1 MQTENTKATE
11 EVESTVSEET
21 RQETETQASPKW
33 LWVEAAV
40 WTVRM
45 LAALVNGVKG
55 GKWFSVMDK
64 IYAERTLQIAWQRV
78 RRNRGAAGIDRI
90 SIERFE
96 GQAEQYLQ
104 ELHQQLKTG
113 AYQPQAV
120 KRVNIPKAGGGTRP
134 LGIPTVKDRV
144 VQMAIKL
151 VIEPIFENTFR
162 DSSHGFRPE
171 RGCKDALRE
180 VDTWLKAG
188 YNWIVDA
195 DIKGYFDNISH
206 ELMMSKVEHHIADK
220 RLLGLLEAYLKQ
232 DIMADG
238 ESWKASQG
246 TPQGAVLSPLLANI
260 YLNELDHLIGEKY
273 RIVRYADD
281 FVILT
286 RSETEAESALAEVRA
301 WMESHQLELHPEK
314 TKIVNATDDP
324 NGFDFLGYT
333 FKKGMRLVRKKS
345 LMAMRDK
352 IRLHTRRSQGV
363 GLTTVIDR
371 LNPILR
377 GWFNYFKHV
386 KKRELKEMD
395 GYVRRRLRSILRKY
409 QKKGGGTGRNIQDHQ
424 QWTNAYFASLG
435 LFTMNEAHA
444 EASRSR

>member
-11 EVESTVSEET
+11 QVESTVSEET
-21 RQETETQASPKW
+21 RQETEAQTHPKW

-40 WTVRM
+40 WTERM

-55 GKWFSVMDK
+55 GKWFSLMDK

-78 RRNRGAAGIDRI
+78 RSNRGAAGIDRI

-113 AYQPQAV
+113 TYQPQAV
-120 KRVNIPKAGGGTRP
+120 KRVTIPKASGGTRP

-151 VIEPIFENTFR
+151 VIEPIFEHTFR
-162 DSSHGFRPE
+162 ESSHGFRPE

-180 VDTWLKAG
+180 VDAWLKAG
-188 YNWIVDA
+188 YNWVVDA

-206 ELMMSKVEHHIADK
+206 ELMMSKVEQHIADK
-220 RLLGLLEAYLKQ
+220 RLLSLLEAYLKQ
-232 DIMADG
+232 DIMAEG
-238 ESWKASQG
+238 ESWKAAKG

-273 RIVRYADD
+273 CMVRYADD

-286 RSETEAESALAEVRA
+286 TSEAEAENALTDVRQ
-301 WMESHQLELHPEK
+301 WMESHHLELHPEK
-314 TKIVNATDDP
+314 TRIVNETDDP

-333 FKKGMRLVRKKS
+333 FKKGMRFVRKKS

-363 GLTTVIDR
+363 GITTVIDR

-386 KKRELKEMD
+386 KKGELKAMD
-395 GYVRRRLRSILRKY
+395 GFVRRRLRSILRKY
-409 QKKGGGTGRNIQDHQ
+409 QKKGVGTGRNINDHK

-435 LFTMNEAHA
+435 LFTLYEAHA
-444 EASRSR
+444 VASRSR

>member
-1 MQTENTKATE
+1 MQTEHNKATE
-11 EVESTVSEET
+11 KVESTVSEKT
-21 RQETETQASPKW
+21 RQETETPAQHKW

-40 WTVRM
+40 WTERM

-55 GKWFSVMDK
+55 GKWFSLMDK
-64 IYAERTLQIAWQRV
+64 VYAQNTLQTAWQRV
-78 RRNRGAAGIDRI
+78 KSNKGAAGIDRV

-96 GQAEQYLQ
+96 EQSGQYLQ
-104 ELHQQLKTG
+104 ELHGQLKTG
-113 AYQPQAV
+113 TYQPQAV
-120 KRVNIPKAGGGTRP
+120 KRVNIPKANGGTRP

-162 DSSHGFRPE
+162 DTSHGFRPE

-180 VDTWLKAG
+180 VDGWLKAG
-188 YNWIVDA
+188 YKWIVDA

-206 ELMMSKVEHHIADK
+206 ELMMDKIEQHIADK
-220 RLLGLLEAYLKQ
+220 QLLKLIEAYLKQ
-232 DIMADG
+232 DIMEEG
-238 ESWKASQG
+238 KSWKAAKG

-273 RIVRYADD
+273 RMVRYADD

-286 RSETEAESALAEVRA
+286 TSEAEAEQALATVRE
-301 WMESHQLELHPEK
+301 WMASHHLELHPEK
-314 TKIVNATDDP
+314 TRIVNENEDP
-324 NGFDFLGYT
+324 NGFDFLGYN

-345 LMAMRDK
+345 LTAMRDK
-352 IRLHTRRSQGV
+352 IRLYTRRSQGA
-363 GLTTVIDR
+363 GITTVIEK

-386 KKRELKEMD
+386 KKNELRAMD
-395 GYVRRRLRSILRKY
+395 GFVRRRLRSILRKY
-409 QKKGGGTGRNIQDHQ
+409 QKNGGGTGRNIQDHQ
-424 QWTNAYFASLG
+424 HWTNAHFASLG
-435 LFTMNEAHA
+435 LFTMVEAHA

>member
-1 MQTENTKATE
+1 
-11 EVESTVSEET
+11 VSEKT
-21 RQETETQASPKW
+21 RQETETQAPDKW

-55 GKWFSVMDK
+55 GKWFSLMDK
-64 IYAERTLQIAWQRV
+64 IYAGRTLQSAWQRV
-78 RRNRGAAGIDRI
+78 KSNKGAAGIDRI

-104 ELHQQLKTG
+104 ELQQQLKAGT
-113 AYQPQAV
+113 YQPQAV
-120 KRVNIPKAGGGTRP
+120 RRVNIPKAGGGTRP

-151 VIEPIFENTFR
+151 VIEPIFEQTFR

-180 VDTWLKAG
+180 VDAWLKAG
-188 YNWIVDA
+188 YNWVVDA

-206 ELMMSKVEHHIADK
+206 ALMMNKVEQHIADK
-220 RLLGLLEAYLKQ
+220 ALLNLLEAYLKQ
-232 DIMADG
+232 DIMVDG
-238 ESWKASQG
+238 ESWKANKG

-260 YLNELDHLIGEKY
+260 YLNDLDYLIGEKY
-273 RIVRYADD
+273 RMVRYADD

-286 RSETEAESALAEVRA
+286 TSEAEAEKALTEVRQ
-301 WMESHQLELHPEK
+301 WMENHHLELHPDK
-314 TKIVNATDDP
+314 TRIVNETDNP

-333 FKKGMRLVRKKS
+333 FRKGMRFVRKKS
-345 LMAMRDK
+345 RMAMRDK

-363 GLTTVIDR
+363 GIITVIEK

-386 KKRELKEMD
+386 KKSELKAMD
-395 GYVRRRLRSILRKY
+395 GFVRCRLRSILRKY
-409 QKKGGGTGRNIQDHQ
+409 QKKGGGTGRNILDHQ

-435 LFTMNEAHA
+435 LFTMYEAHA

>member
-1 MQTENTKATE
+1 M
-11 EVESTVSEET
+11 SEKT
-21 RQETETQASPKW
+21 RQETETQAPDKW

-55 GKWFSVMDK
+55 GKWFSLMDK
-64 IYAERTLQIAWQRV
+64 VYAGRTLQVAWQRV
-78 RRNRGAAGIDRI
+78 KSNKGAAGIDRI

-104 ELHQQLKTG
+104 ELQQQLKAGT
-113 AYQPQAV
+113 YQPQAV
-120 KRVNIPKAGGGTRP
+120 RRVNIPKAGGGTRP

-151 VIEPIFENTFR
+151 VIEPIFEQTFR

-180 VDTWLKAG
+180 VDAWLKAG
-188 YNWIVDA
+188 YNWVVDA

-206 ELMMSKVEHHIADK
+206 ALMMNKVEQHIADK
-220 RLLGLLEAYLKQ
+220 ALLNLLEAYLKQ
-232 DIMADG
+232 DIMVDG
-238 ESWKASQG
+238 ESWKANKG

-260 YLNELDHLIGEKY
+260 YLNDLDYLIGEKY
-273 RIVRYADD
+273 RMVRYADD

-286 RSETEAESALAEVRA
+286 TSEAEAEKALTEVRQ
-301 WMESHQLELHPEK
+301 WMESHHLELHPDK
-314 TKIVNATDDP
+314 TRIVNETDNP

-333 FKKGMRLVRKKS
+333 FRKGMRFVRKKS
-345 LMAMRDK
+345 RMAMRDK

-363 GLTTVIDR
+363 GIITVIEK

-386 KKRELKEMD
+386 KKSELKAMD
-395 GYVRRRLRSILRKY
+395 GFVRRRLRSILRKY
-409 QKKGGGTGRNIQDHQ
+409 QKKEGGTGRNILDHQ

-435 LFTMNEAHA
+435 LFTMYEAHA

>member
-1 MQTENTKATE
+1 MQTENTKVIE
-11 EVESTVSEET
+11 KVESTVSEQT
-21 RQETETQASPKW
+21 RQEIETQTPQKW

-55 GKWFSVMDK
+55 GKWFSLMDK

-78 RRNRGAAGIDRI
+78 KRNRGAAGIDRI

-104 ELHQQLKTG
+104 ELHDQLETG
-113 AYQPQAV
+113 TFQPQAV
-120 KRVNIPKAGGGTRP
+120 KRVNIPKASGGTRP

-151 VIEPIFENTFR
+151 VIEPIFEHTFR

-188 YNWIVDA
+188 YHGVVDA
-195 DIKGYFDNISH
+195 DIKGYFDHISH
-206 ELMMSKVEHHIADK
+206 ELMMSKVEHYIADK
-220 RLLGLLEAYLKQ
+220 RLLSLLEAYLKQ
-232 DIMADG
+232 DIMTECA
-238 ESWKASQG
+238 SWKPSQG

-260 YLNELDHLIGEKY
+260 YLNELDHLIGEQY
-273 RIVRYADD
+273 RMVRYADD

-286 RSETEAESALAEVRA
+286 TSETDAENALTEVRK
-301 WMESHQLELHPEK
+301 WMASHHLELHPDK
-314 TKIVNATDDP
+314 TRIVNETDHP

-345 LMAMRDK
+345 LKAMRDK
-352 IRLHTRRSQGV
+352 IKLHTRRSQGV
-363 GLTTVIDR
+363 GITTVIDR

-377 GWFNYFKHV
+377 GWFNNFKHV
-386 KKRELKEMD
+386 KKGELKAMD
-395 GYVRRRLRSILRKY
+395 GFVRRRLRSILRKY

-435 LFTMNEAHA
+435 LFTMVEAHA
-444 EASRSR
+444 VASRPR

>member
-1 MQTENTKATE
+1 
-11 EVESTVSEET
+11 VSEKT
-21 RQETETQASPKW
+21 RQETETQAPDKW

-55 GKWFSVMDK
+55 GKWFSLMDK
-64 IYAERTLQIAWQRV
+64 IYAGRTLQSAWQRV
-78 RRNRGAAGIDRI
+78 KSNKGAAGIDRI

-104 ELHQQLKTG
+104 ELQQQLKAGT
-113 AYQPQAV
+113 YQPQAV
-120 KRVNIPKAGGGTRP
+120 RRVNIPKAGGGTRP

-151 VIEPIFENTFR
+151 VIEPIFEQTFR

-180 VDTWLKAG
+180 VDAWLKAG
-188 YNWIVDA
+188 YNWVVDA

-206 ELMMSKVEHHIADK
+206 ALMMNKVEQHIADK
-220 RLLGLLEAYLKQ
+220 ALLNLLEAYLKQ
-232 DIMADG
+232 DIMVDG
-238 ESWKASQG
+238 ESWKANKG

-260 YLNELDHLIGEKY
+260 YLNDLDYLIGEKY
-273 RIVRYADD
+273 RMVRYADD

-286 RSETEAESALAEVRA
+286 TSEAEAEKALTEVRQ
-301 WMESHQLELHPEK
+301 WMESHHLELHPDK
-314 TKIVNATDDP
+314 TRIVNETDNP

-333 FKKGMRLVRKKS
+333 FRKGMRFVRKKS
-345 LMAMRDK
+345 RMAMRDK

-363 GLTTVIDR
+363 GIITVIEK

-386 KKRELKEMD
+386 KKSELKAMD
-395 GYVRRRLRSILRKY
+395 GFVRRRLRSILRKY
-409 QKKGGGTGRNIQDHQ
+409 QKKEGGTGRNILDHQ

-435 LFTMNEAHA
+435 LFTMYEAHA